1 MLGTN
6 EKRHLNVGMIEI
18 TNRKCEKLL
27 GIKIDSKLLLDSDVK
42 FLWKKVSQKLN
53 VLSRVAHQLDFNQR
67 KLLLNAFVTSQFPYA
82 LVVWM
87 FHNRKQNHHRNRI
100 YRIVYKDHNSSF
112 DELLEKANSCEIR
125 DRNLQKPSKTFRN
138 LQKPSKTFRNLQK
151 PSKTFRNLQKLET
164 KIFKVKINLAPEK
177 MKEVFEI
184 VEGPYALRNKLKL
197 KLRKID
203 SVRYGTE
210 TASSAGARV
219 WSSLSSDLEECKSL
233 ELFKSRIKILIP
245 ENCPCKLSKTYLQG
259 IAYVKIAI

>member
-1 MLGTN
+1 
-6 EKRHLNVGMIEI
+6 
-18 TNRKCEKLL
+18 
-27 GIKIDSKLLLDSDVK
+27 
-42 FLWKKVSQKLN
+42 
-53 VLSRVAHQLDFNQR
+53 
-67 KLLLNAFVTSQFPYA
+67 
-82 LVVWM
+82 M
-87 FHNRKQNHHRNRI
+87 FHNRKQNHHINRI

-125 DRNLQKPSKTFRN
+125 DRNLQK
-138 LQKPSKTFRNLQK
+138 
-151 PSKTFRNLQKLET
+151 LET
-164 KIFKVKINLAPEK
+164 KIFKAKMNLAPEK

-210 TASSAGARV
+210 TASSVSARV
-219 WSSLSSDLEECKSL
+219 WSSLSSDLKECKSL